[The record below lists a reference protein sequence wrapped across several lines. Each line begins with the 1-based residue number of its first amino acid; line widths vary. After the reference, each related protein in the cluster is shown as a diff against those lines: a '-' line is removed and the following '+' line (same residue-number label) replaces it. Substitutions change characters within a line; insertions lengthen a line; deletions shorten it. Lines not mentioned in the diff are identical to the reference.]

1 VSATVTPATDTFPEV
16 PGLEVEH
23 SFVET
28 RGLRFHV
35 AQAGE
40 GLPLVLLH
48 GWPQHW
54 WMWRL
59 VMPTL
64 ATRFRLIA
72 PDLRGMGWSDAPPDG
87 PYDKLTLAE
96 DVLAILDELGVERF
110 RLMGHDWGGYTSL
123 LIAATARERV
133 ERMIPMSFPPPW
145 DRTPDPRRAL
155 GGLHIPILAVTDRLV
170 PFMTTQMLTR
180 GSLMSDED
188 AEVYVA
194 RLRLP
199 ARSHASVGYYRSF
212 VLRDARRGLL
222 GKKPDVP
229 MRYIG
234 GANDPVVRFNGGVEL
249 IRGAGHFLPED
260 KPDAVIGHAMSFF

>member
-1 VSATVTPATDTFPEV
+1 MSTTTPAAAETIPDV
-16 PGLEVEH
+16 AGLDVEH
-23 SFVET
+23 SFVEA
-28 RGLRFHV
+28 RGQRFHV

-72 PDLRGMGWSDAPPDG
+72 PDLRGLGWSDAPEDG

-96 DVLAILDELGVERF
+96 DVLAVLDELGVGRF
-110 RLMGHDWGGYTSL
+110 RLMGHDWGGYVSL

-145 DRTPDPRRAL
+145 DHRPDPRRAL
-155 GGLHIPILAVTDRLV
+155 GGAHIPFLSVTDRAA
-170 PFMTTQMLTR
+170 PII
-180 GSLMSDED
+180 
-188 AEVYVA
+188 A
-194 RLRLP
+194 RLALRNADLTDDEI
-199 ARSHASVGYYRSF
+199 RVYTERFDHAERRKATVGYYRRF
-212 VLRDARRGLL
+212 VLHDFRRGIP
-222 GKKPDVP
+222 GGKPDVP
-229 MRYIG
+229 MRYLG
-234 GANDPVVRFNGGVEL
+234 GAADPVVRFNGGVEL

>member
-1 VSATVTPATDTFPEV
+1 MQQALPEV
-16 PGLEVEH
+16 PGLDVEH
-23 SFVET
+23 HFVSA
-28 RGLRFHV
+28 RGLDFHV
-35 AQAGE
+35 AEAGE

-54 WMWRL
+54 WMWRY

-64 ATRFRLIA
+64 ANRFRLIV
-72 PDLRGMGWSDAPPDG
+72 PDLRGLGWSDAPDG

-96 DVLAILDELGVERF
+96 DVLAVLDEMGVGRF

-123 LIAATARERV
+123 LIAATAPERV

-145 DRTPDPRRAL
+145 DRRPDPRRAL
-155 GGLHIPILAVTDRLV
+155 GGAHIPFLAFTDRLV
-170 PFMTTQMLTR
+170 PT
-180 GSLMSDED
+180 
-188 AEVYVA
+188 VA
-194 RLRLP
+194 RLALRSSTLSEEDIEVYIERLRP
-199 ARSHASVGYYRSF
+199 DERRSATVGYYRQF
-212 VLRDARRGLL
+212 VLHDARRGIP
-222 GKKPDVP
+222 GVKPDVP

-234 GANDPVVRFNGGVEL
+234 GAGDIVVRFSGGVEM